1 MRRAKLVAMGLAL
14 VLAGCSSMAEK
25 AENAANRS
33 FTSYALGKPYQ
44 QVAALGQSPLEQL
57 AGNDRATFG
66 PSIGSTPLA
75 DGSVIHRHMAPGAQT
90 ETGSDF
96 GGLVGTSRQ
105 STNMRLSY
113 FLVGTDGI
121 VKDWATGSV
130 QGSTS
135 DCISYIGG
143 IINRCTDTRQLEGS
157 LALYDSRVLTRGG
170 QPISSWGT
178 PAQLASLPASTPPMA
193 QGQRPPP
200 RKTP

>member
-1 MRRAKLVAMGLAL
+1 MRRANLVAMGLVLA
-14 VLAGCSSMAEK
+14 LAGCSSMAEK
-25 AENAANRS
+25 AETMANRS

-44 QVAALGQSPLEQL
+44 QIAALGQSPLERL
-57 AGNDRATFG
+57 AGNDEATFG
-66 PSIGSTPLA
+66 PPIGSTPLA

-90 ETGSDF
+90 ETGSSF
-96 GGLVGTSRQ
+96 VGLVGTSRQ

-121 VKDWATGSV
+121 VKDWATGSI

-170 QPISSWGT
+170 QPISSWGA
-178 PAQLASLPASTPPMA
+178 PAQVASVPAGSPAMA
-193 QGQRPPP
+193 PGQRPAP